1 MKKTLCSFV
10 VTCCLVLVLA
20 SFAEVLAAPVADAG
34 PDQVV
39 FDEVTLDGN
48 GSSDP
53 DGTIILIEWLLIHN
67 QDPALNKIKLA
78 FEPVVTVTEL
88 SPGFY
93 SVILTVTNDV
103 DLKNSDVMSLAA
115 AGMYTAEPSP
125 IIITVV
131 PDPPVLEIGDPI
143 TLNGENFGF
152 VQEVDSSVQ
161 IGKRALD
168 IVSWDDNLIVAT
180 IPSYACRKFDVA
192 PSIDVKIYVKVGS
205 TESNKRIITIN
216 TPATC
221 LEP

>member
-1 MKKTLCSFV
+1 MKKVLCSFV

-20 SFAEVLAAPVADAG
+20 SFAEVFAAPVADAG

-39 FDEVTLDGN
+39 FDEVTLDGS

-53 DGTIILIEWLLIHN
+53 EGTIILYEWLLIHN
-67 QDPALNKIKLA
+67 EDPAFNKIKLG
-78 FEPVVTVTEL
+78 FDPVVTVTDL

-125 IIITVV
+125 TITTIV
-131 PDPPVLEIGDPI
+131 PDPPVFEIGDPI

-152 VQEVDSSVQ
+152 VQEVDSFVQ
-161 IGKRALD
+161 IGKKTLD
-168 IVSWDDNLIVAT
+168 VVSWDDTQIVAT
-180 IPSYACRKFDVA
+180 IPSYACRKFDVE

-205 TESNKRIITIN
+205 AESNRRIITIN
-216 TPATC
+216 TPAAC
-221 LEP
+221 LAP